1 MISTV
6 ISVVVVLGILGLL
19 VYLLETYV
27 PMPQPFRIVNSGSG
41 GDRAVAVARAV
52 GASLE
57 LRLSDFPY

>member
-27 PMPQPFRIVNSGSG
+27 PMPQPFRIVI
-41 GDRAVAVARAV
+41 RAVVVIGLLLWLAQLARVWSFA
-52 GASLE
+52 
-57 LRLSDFPY
+57 